1 LLNRGLYGG
10 LIVVGLAVIMN
21 GFVGK
26 SLLNDVE
33 MPLSQEELDNP
44 QAPTRWARILYI
56 VFGLLIVAFG
66 IFRFASR

>member
-26 SLLNDVE
+26 SLLDDVE